1 MTRVQRMLREKHLCK
16 SIFKQTLI
24 SQKSVQVS
32 QWLNCING
40 PNSSLSL
47 YPCSLSWDFTVPF
60 TRVALRQNDNMSV
73 LSLFIRSLTCFSHLH
88 LLPWQ
93 CHECPN
99 WPSCL
104 WETWNKAKSPQSSQ
118 PAPKNV
124 REPLRFG
131 DCLLCSKNECFPFW
145 KPVHLQSFNNSTQW
159 LTWILKGYK

>member
-1 MTRVQRMLREKHLCK
+1 MLREQHLCK

-47 YPCSLSWDFTVPF
+47 YPCSLPWDFTVPF
-60 TRVALRQNDNMSV
+60 TRVALRQNDNVSV
-73 LSLFIRSLTCFSHLH
+73 LSLFIRSFTCFSHLH

-99 WPSCL
+99 WPSWV

-124 REPLRFG
+124 SEPLRFG
-131 DCLLCSKNECFPFW
+131 IVCYTALSQQYITDTESQQCSFITHYYCLEWTIGSSG
-145 KPVHLQSFNNSTQW
+145 VW
-159 LTWILKGYK
+159 L